1 MPIQKGPLSFTLFR
15 TDREAPPPPGPEA
28 LAERLRSLSF
38 REAVSRSEEKT
49 IGWTGL
55 EDVLDRDFRRY
66 PPVRGNLALFSLR
79 IDRKQ
84 VSPALLRFRTLEA
97 QRRLKEESRQERLS
111 RHQQGL
117 LRETIR
123 EELLSAAP
131 AVPALFEACW
141 FLPEGRVLF
150 GTHTDGICDD
160 FTLLF
165 RDTFSTVLAP
175 WSPWEEAAA
184 DLGPEGPAPFV
195 LGREFLTWLWFKSEE
210 RDGAVALDKKEEVEL
225 EFIRRIVLEGG
236 EGSHAETVV
245 CHGLNAELAAG
256 CGLLGV
262 HLQGGPVPVP
272 VHEAARRR
280 GGGRGPEGRGGT
292 APGADP
298 PGAAGRLDRGAPFRP
313 LLCHPADPRLV
324 GGGDPPHGPL
334 AGAGVTVHLP
344 DEETRR
350 RCRFLNGQTFPAPV
364 CGQEPSGMK

>member
-15 TDREAPPPPGPEA
+15 TDREAPPPPEPEA
-28 LAERLRSLSF
+28 FAERLRSLSF

-123 EELLSAAP
+123 EELLSTAP

-184 DLGPEGPAPFV
+184 ALGPEGPAPFV

-245 CHGLNAELAAG
+245 CHGLNAELKEG
-256 CGLLGV
+256 R
-262 HLQGGPVPVP
+262 
-272 VHEAARRR
+272 EALRR
-280 GGGRGPEGRGGT
+280 GKKIREARLALRQDADSWEFTFKADRFRFQSMKLPADAEEDAGQKDEEGRLLERIHLAQRAVSIVERLFALFFAIRRT
-292 APGADP
+292 PAW
-298 PGAAGRLDRGAPFRP
+298 AAEEIPRMARWLERG
-313 LLCHPADPRLV
+313 
-324 GGGDPPHGPL
+324 
-334 AGAGVTVHLP
+334 
-344 DEETRR
+344 
-350 RCRFLNGQTFPAPV
+350 
-364 CGQEPSGMK
+364 